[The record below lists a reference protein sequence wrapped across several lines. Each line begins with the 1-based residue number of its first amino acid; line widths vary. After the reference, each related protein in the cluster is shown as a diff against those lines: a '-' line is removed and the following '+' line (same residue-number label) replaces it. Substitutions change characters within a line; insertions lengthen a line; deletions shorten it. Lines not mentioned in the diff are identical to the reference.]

1 MDTRKNVAAA
11 LNVPLFKLQ
20 TRQPRA
26 HVQWWVNEKVIVSR
40 DPITRS
46 PAHRKA
52 QLILISSASVGLYA
66 GGSGP
71 PAPARAVFS
80 GPNTPL
86 WTLFSQGSDS
96 TVNAHCFNPREKRLW
111 LKDN

>member
-26 HVQWWVNEKVIVSR
+26 HVKWWVNEKVSVSR

-46 PAHRKA
+46 PAPRKA

-66 GGSGP
+66 GGSGRQRP
-71 PAPARAVFS
+71 RGLCSRVQ
-80 GPNTPL
+80 TPRCEP
-86 WTLFSQGSDS
+86 
-96 TVNAHCFNPREKRLW
+96 CF
-111 LKDN
+111 LKAQTQL